1 MKGTIYLLHFN
12 SPLAHARH
20 YMGWTGDLPARL
32 EHHAKGT
39 GARLMAAVGRAGIG
53 WQLARTW
60 TGDRHQERH
69 FKEVHRRLSGLC
81 PLCKPGNITHGWA
94 NRTKAN

>member
-20 YMGWTGDLPARL
+20 YMGWSSDVAARL

-60 TGDRHQERH
+60 TGDRKQER
-69 FKEVHRRLSGLC
+69 RRLSGLC
-81 PLCKPGNITHGWA
+81 PLCKPGNINHGWR
-94 NRTKAN
+94 NRKY